1 MSECSIL
8 LLCLCCILRQTV
20 DDVNMELLKE
30 NPLLSELSMYAL
42 FVILYISVFTFKMAT
57 APCLS

>member
-1 MSECSIL
+1 MSGGNIL

-30 NPLLSELSMYAL
+30 NPFLSELSMYAL
-42 FVILYISVFTFKMAT
+42 FAIFYISVFTFKMAT

>member
-1 MSECSIL
+1 MSGGNIL
-8 LLCLCCILRQTV
+8 LLCLCCTLRQTV

-30 NPLLSELSMYAL
+30 NPFLSELSMYAL
-42 FVILYISVFTFKMAT
+42 FAIFNISAFTFKMAT